1 MDLGEDSVCVFRGF
15 GEREETAGDE
25 NVGDEMG
32 SYEEAMD
39 DLEVGEGRAGLEQS

>member
-1 MDLGEDSVCVFRGF
+1 MCVFSGVG

-25 NVGDEMG
+25 DVGDEVG

-39 DLEVGEGRAGLEQS
+39 DLEVGEGGAGLE